1 MDNKRQGRNVFVST
15 FRVPDEYERARMEA
29 ERRAALAEML
39 EAQAYQPLNV
49 NQPAP
54 IAPSQGLA
62 KVLKQY
68 MGAYEKRKAREAEEK
83 AKGEE
88 LETASEIQGRLMGLD
103 EIFSRDKEGKL
114 QSVYATPE
122 EQQAQI
128 EADIARQRASG
139 QLEEMVPTAQYQ
151 RDPMDA
157 LRLASTPAGVAA
169 TRGNPML
176 AAMLQKS
183 METGKASKS
192 PYGSV
197 DPAKFTTASI
207 EKFDASVRAGNPDYT
222 LLQPREYSEL
232 TRQQMIDTAFRTGEF
247 GIKGGQ
253 YEFETG
259 RTAPKL
265 QMPSFMV
272 GAQTFGQTAPQAPSA
287 MPMTAAPAMPSAAP
301 PVTPTA
307 AAQPAPSAAMA
318 APLGGTQAAADRG
331 PPAIEVATPQQS
343 LKLQQEIPVARRA
356 AITGLSKLD
365 SLDNILADL
374 EQHPGLDNISGLI
387 GQIPLD
393 IAPEARSAR
402 GKLTEFKEATSLQAV
417 QDARESSATGGAY
430 GSMTVQEWPRLESL
444 FGAILASKDPEELRK
459 SIRNA
464 RARIAASK
472 NLYTT
477 KWRDTYGNLDI
488 GYSPTPY
495 EPESARFLESDQ
507 DDVFKQAD
515 AILRGGF

>member
-1 MDNKRQGRNVFVST
+1 
-15 FRVPDEYERARMEA
+15 
-29 ERRAALAEML
+29 ML

-62 KVLKQY
+62 KVLKSY

-139 QLEEMVPTAQYQ
+139 QLEEIIPTAQYQ

-183 METGKASKS
+183 METEKASKS

-232 TRQQMIDTAFRTGEF
+232 TPQQMIDMAFRTGEF

-259 RTAPKL
+259 RTAPPL
-265 QMPSFMV
+265 QMPNFTV

-287 MPMTAAPAMPSAAP
+287 MPTTAAPAMPSAAP

-307 AAQPAPSAAMA
+307 AVTPPTPSAAMV
-318 APLGGTQAAADRG
+318 APLSGPQTAADRG
-331 PPAIEVATPQQS
+331 PPAIEVATPQQR

-356 AITGLSKLD
+356 ASAGLSKLD
-365 SLDNILADL
+365 RLDNILADL
-374 EQHPGLDNISGLI
+374 EQHPGLENISGLI
-387 GQIPLD
+387 GQIPVD
-393 IAPEARSAR
+393 ISPEARSAR
-402 GKLTEFKEATSLQAV
+402 SKLNEFKEATSLQAV
-417 QDARESSATGGAY
+417 QEARESSATGGAY
-430 GSMTVQEWPRLESL
+430 GNMTVQEWPRLESF
-444 FGAILASKDPEELRK
+444 FGSVLASKDPEDLRVA
-459 SIRNA
+459 IQNA
-464 RARIAASK
+464 RQQIAASK
-472 NLYTT
+472 RLYENA
-477 KWRDTYGNLDI
+477 WQDTYGDLDI
-488 GYSPTPY
+488 GYSPITY
-495 EPESARFLESDQ
+495 KPESARFREGGQSD
-507 DDVFKQAD
+507 VRSRAD
-515 AILRGGF
+515 AILRGEL

>member
-1 MDNKRQGRNVFVST
+1 
-15 FRVPDEYERARMEA
+15 
-29 ERRAALAEML
+29 
-39 EAQAYQPLNV
+39 
-49 NQPAP
+49 
-54 IAPSQGLA
+54 
-62 KVLKQY
+62 
-68 MGAYEKRKAREAEEK
+68 
-83 AKGEE
+83 
-88 LETASEIQGRLMGLD
+88 
-103 EIFSRDKEGKL
+103 
-114 QSVYATPE
+114 
-122 EQQAQI
+122 
-128 EADIARQRASG
+128 
-139 QLEEMVPTAQYQ
+139 
-151 RDPMDA
+151 
-157 LRLASTPAGVAA
+157 
-169 TRGNPML
+169 
-176 AAMLQKS
+176 
-183 METGKASKS
+183 
-192 PYGSV
+192 
-197 DPAKFTTASI
+197 
-207 EKFDASVRAGNPDYT
+207 
-222 LLQPREYSEL
+222 
-232 TRQQMIDTAFRTGEF
+232 MIDTAFRTGEF

-259 RTAPKL
+259 RTAPQL

-272 GAQTFGQTAPQAPSA
+272 GAQTFGQTAPQAPSVTPA
-287 MPMTAAPAMPSAAP
+287 AAAPTMPPAAP
-301 PVTPTA
+301 TVAPPA
-307 AAQPAPSAAMA
+307 ISAQSTPSAAMA

-331 PPAIEVATPQQS
+331 PPAIEVATPQQR
-343 LKLQQEIPVARRA
+343 LKLQQEIPIARRA

-417 QDARESSATGGAY
+417 QDARESSTTGGAY

>member
-1 MDNKRQGRNVFVST
+1 
-15 FRVPDEYERARMEA
+15 
-29 ERRAALAEML
+29 
-39 EAQAYQPLNV
+39 
-49 NQPAP
+49 
-54 IAPSQGLA
+54 
-62 KVLKQY
+62 
-68 MGAYEKRKAREAEEK
+68 
-83 AKGEE
+83 
-88 LETASEIQGRLMGLD
+88 
-103 EIFSRDKEGKL
+103 
-114 QSVYATPE
+114 
-122 EQQAQI
+122 
-128 EADIARQRASG
+128 
-139 QLEEMVPTAQYQ
+139 
-151 RDPMDA
+151 
-157 LRLASTPAGVAA
+157 
-169 TRGNPML
+169 
-176 AAMLQKS
+176 MLQKS
-183 METGKASKS
+183 METEKASKS

-259 RTAPKL
+259 RTAPPL

-287 MPMTAAPAMPSAAP
+287 MPTTAAPAMPPAAP
-301 PVTPTA
+301 PVAPTA

-318 APLGGTQAAADRG
+318 APLDGTQTAADRG
-331 PPAIEVATPQQS
+331 PPAIEIATPQQR
-343 LKLQQEIPVARRA
+343 LKLEQEIPVARRA

-365 SLDNILADL
+365 RLDNILADL

-402 GKLTEFKEATSLQAV
+402 GKLTEFKEATSLQAI
-417 QDARESSATGGAY
+417 QEARESSATGGAY
-430 GSMTVQEWPRLESL
+430 GSMTVQEWPRMESL
-444 FGAILASKDPEELRK
+444 FGAILTSKDPEELRK

-495 EPESARFLESDQ
+495 EPESSRFREGGQSD
-507 DDVFKQAD
+507 VRSRAD
-515 AILRGGF
+515 AILRGEL

>member
-103 EIFSRDKEGKL
+103 EIFNRDKEGKL

-183 METGKASKS
+183 METEKASKS

-259 RTAPKL
+259 RTAPQL

-287 MPMTAAPAMPSAAP
+287 MPMTAAPAMPPAAP
-301 PVTPTA
+301 PVAPTA

-331 PPAIEVATPQQS
+331 PPAIEIATPQQR
-343 LKLQQEIPVARRA
+343 LKLQQEVPVARRA
-356 AITGLSKLD
+356 ASSGLSKLD
-365 SLDNILADL
+365 RLDNILADL
-374 EQHPGLDNISGLI
+374 EQHSGLENISGLI
-387 GQIPLD
+387 GQIPID
-393 IAPEARSAR
+393 ISPEARSAR
-402 GKLTEFKEATSLQAV
+402 SKLNEFKEATSLQAV
-417 QDARESSATGGAY
+417 QEARESSATGGAY
-430 GSMTVQEWPRLESL
+430 GNMTVQEWPRLESF
-444 FGAILASKDPEELRK
+444 FGSVLASKDPEDLRVA
-459 SIRNA
+459 IQNA
-464 RARIAASK
+464 RQQIAASK
-472 NLYTT
+472 SLYLNA
-477 KWRDTYGNLDI
+477 WRDTYGNLDI
-488 GYSPTPY
+488 GYSPITY
-495 EPESARFLESDQ
+495 KPESARFREGGQSD
-507 DDVFKQAD
+507 VRSRAD
-515 AILRGGF
+515 AILRGEL